1 MRKCIMVKLSRGKRK
16 THKICEKQV
25 NFTKSERN
33 LKKVG
38 GNNNFP
44 EIWEKCTETAKVG
57 GKFKIFES
65 MNKNRKSVIRNFGG

>member
-1 MRKCIMVKLSRGKRK
+1 VKNRYTFYEIRGKF
-16 THKICEKQV
+16 E
-25 NFTKSERN
+25 
-33 LKKVG
+33 KVG